1 MLSRQERTM
10 PGRAIISAARG
21 EGAQHIG
28 RCACAA
34 LMAFLC
40 ARASLFGGVQ
50 TAGAALFAAGL
61 CGGYGGVSMIIGCIA
76 GCALTGGVSRIWRRK
91 RASACL

>member
-28 RCACAA
+28 RCACAV

-50 TAGAALFAAGL
+50 TAGAALFAAL
-61 CGGYGGVSMIIGCIA
+61 
-76 GCALTGGVSRIWRRK
+76 
-91 RASACL
+91 

>member
-61 CGGYGGVSMIIGCIA
+61 CGGDGGGGMLIGCIA
-76 GCALTGGVSRIWRRK
+76 GCARRARVERIWP
-91 RASACL
+91 A